1 MSSPT
6 PAHVSP
12 LPCRGATLGR
22 YDGRIARC
30 NGDGTVD
37 VAYDDGDYEESVNPQ
52 YVRARVRGDARL
64 GSGLCGPR

>member
-1 MSSPT
+1 M
-6 PAHVSP
+6 
-12 LPCRGATLGR
+12 GR